1 MKSILIAT
9 VRKPMKKQYYTNC
22 TQINGDDIIAMMDE
36 ACEVSYRTF
45 IKHVDYNDLNRM
57 FGTSPSCK
65 NDANVSYFLSYIHG
79 KKCAIVRHS
88 AIEYVFC

>member
-1 MKSILIAT
+1 MK
-9 VRKPMKKQYYTNC
+9 MQYYGNC

-45 IKHVDYNDLNRM
+45 IKHVDYKDLNNM
-57 FGTSPSCK
+57 FGTKPSLK
-65 NDANVSYFLSYIHG
+65 NEPNVSFYVSYIHG